1 MRFRVVS
8 DTKSP
13 FRHKKDRAKNSA
25 AMCLIVFCGAL
36 YALTNLRRAE
46 RETRGSE
53 DRTARALRSFF
64 EASRARH
71 LIAPAGFFHRAESD
85 SSLVIW
91 EQVEAGATH
100 GAEPERAGDA
110 PT

>member
-1 MRFRVVS
+1 M
-8 DTKSP
+8 
-13 FRHKKDRAKNSA
+13 KDDSA
-25 AMCLIVFCGAL
+25 AMCFLVLCGAL
-36 YALTNLRRAE
+36 YSLTNMRRVS
-46 RETRGSE
+46 RDLLGSE
-53 DRTARALRSFF
+53 DRTDGALRSFF
-64 EASRARH
+64 EVSRARH
-71 LIAPAGFFHRAESD
+71 LIAPAGFFRRAESD

>member
-1 MRFRVVS
+1 
-8 DTKSP
+8 
-13 FRHKKDRAKNSA
+13 
-25 AMCLIVFCGAL
+25 MCFLVFCGAL
-36 YALTNLRRAE
+36 YALTNMRRAA
-46 RETRGSE
+46 REILGSE

-64 EASRARH
+64 EVSRATH
-71 LIAPAGFFHRAESD
+71 LIAHAGFFRRAESD